1 MPVTGVLWVLPA
13 ARSVRSTVDRVQK
26 RIVSSPA
33 LNIASKEVRLL
44 AYLVR
49 GERHLIERH
58 NVVR

>member
-1 MPVTGVLWVLPA
+1 MGPPNCTISEKHA
-13 ARSVRSTVDRVQK
+13 DRVQK